1 MMGRGRLEGDAR
13 QRAPPKLG
21 GEGMPRHPHGLT
33 GAPST
38 VIYLSGY
45 TDMTISRLP
54 IHGRLTELA
63 DATRCRLLLALEAHE
78 LTVGELCTA
87 LALPQSTVSRHLRI
101 LSDEAWVESR
111 AEGATRWYRMAPTLD
126 HEARALWTLV
136 REPVQATAAAQQD
149 LGRVETVL
157 AARRTRSEAF
167 IASAAAD
174 WDASMTTMFGA
185 RADLGAALALLDP
198 QLVVGDL
205 GCGTGSL
212 SLSLARH
219 VAQVHAIDGAP
230 AMLTTARQ
238 RLAGLP
244 NVTVAEG
251 SLESLPLGD
260 ATLDV
265 AVLMLVLH
273 HVAEPSRVLK
283 EARRVLRAGGR
294 LLIADMCAHE
304 REEYRA
310 QMGHVWLGF
319 EERSLRG
326 WLTKA
331 GFHTLR
337 YRTLPVDP
345 AASGPALF
353 TLVAS

>member
-1 MMGRGRLEGDAR
+1 MTA
-13 QRAPPKLG
+13 PKL
-21 GEGMPRHPHGLT
+21 
-33 GAPST
+33 S
-38 VIYLSGY
+38 
-45 TDMTISRLP
+45 

-111 AEGATRWYRMAPTLD
+111 AEGATRWYRMVPALD

-136 REPVQATAAAQQD
+136 REPVQTTLAAQQD
-149 LGRVETVL
+149 LSRVESVL
-157 AARRTRSEAF
+157 IARRSRSEAF
-167 IASAAAD
+167 IASAAAE
-174 WDASMTTMFGA
+174 WDARVASLFGP

-198 QLVVGDL
+198 SMIVGDL

-219 VAQVHAIDGAP
+219 VAHVHAIDGSP
-230 AMLTTARQ
+230 AMLDAARQ
-238 RLAGLP
+238 RLQGQL

-251 SLESLPLGD
+251 SLEALPLDD
-260 ATLDV
+260 ASLDV

-294 LLIADMCAHE
+294 LLIADMTAHE
-304 REEYRA
+304 REEYRT

-319 EERSLRG
+319 DERSLRG
-326 WLTKA
+326 WLSKA
-331 GFHTLR
+331 GFGSMR
-337 YRTLPVDP
+337 YVALPVDP
-345 AASGPALF
+345 AAVGPALF

>member
-1 MMGRGRLEGDAR
+1 MTA
-13 QRAPPKLG
+13 PKL
-21 GEGMPRHPHGLT
+21 
-33 GAPST
+33 S
-38 VIYLSGY
+38 
-45 TDMTISRLP
+45 

-126 HEARALWTLV
+126 HEARALWSLV
-136 REPVQATAAAQQD
+136 REPVLTTVAAQQD
-149 LGRVETVL
+149 QGRIESVL
-157 AARRTRSEAF
+157 TARRSRSEAF
-167 IASAAAD
+167 ITSAAAE
-174 WDASMTTMFGA
+174 WDANVTSLFGA

-198 QLVVGDL
+198 TLIVGDL

-212 SLSLARH
+212 SLALARH
-219 VAQVHAIDGAP
+219 VAHVHAIDGSA
-230 AMLTTARQ
+230 AMLTAARQ
-238 RLAGLP
+238 RLQGET

-251 SLESLPLGD
+251 SLEALPLDD
-260 ATLDV
+260 ASLDV

-273 HVAEPSRVLK
+273 HVAEPSRVLR

-304 REEYRA
+304 REEYRT

-319 EERSLRG
+319 DERSLRG
-326 WLTKA
+326 WLSKA
-331 GFHTLR
+331 GFR
-337 YRTLPVDP
+337 SMRSVPLPVNP
-345 AASGPALF
+345 AAVGPALF
-353 TLVAS
+353 TMVAS

>member
-1 MMGRGRLEGDAR
+1 MTA
-13 QRAPPKLG
+13 PKL
-21 GEGMPRHPHGLT
+21 
-33 GAPST
+33 S
-38 VIYLSGY
+38 
-45 TDMTISRLP
+45 

-136 REPVQATAAAQQD
+136 REPVLTTLAAQQD
-149 LGRVETVL
+149 LVRIESVL
-157 AARRTRSEAF
+157 TARRSRSEAF
-167 IASAAAD
+167 ITSAAAE
-174 WDASMTTMFGA
+174 WDANVTSLFGA

-198 QLVVGDL
+198 TMIVGDL

-212 SLSLARH
+212 SLALARH
-219 VAQVHAIDGAP
+219 VAHVHAIDGSA
-230 AMLTTARQ
+230 AMLDAARQ
-238 RLAGLP
+238 RLQGES

-251 SLESLPLGD
+251 SLEALPLD
-260 ATLDV
+260 PASLDV

-273 HVAEPSRVLK
+273 HVAEPSRVLR

-294 LLIADMCAHE
+294 LLIVDMCAHE
-304 REEYRA
+304 REEYRT

-319 EERSLRG
+319 DERSLRG
-326 WLTKA
+326 WLSKA
-331 GFHTLR
+331 GFR
-337 YRTLPVDP
+337 SMRSVPLPVNP
-345 AASGPALF
+345 AAVGPALF
-353 TLVAS
+353 TMVAT

>member
-1 MMGRGRLEGDAR
+1 MTA
-13 QRAPPKLG
+13 PKL
-21 GEGMPRHPHGLT
+21 
-33 GAPST
+33 S
-38 VIYLSGY
+38 
-45 TDMTISRLP
+45 

-126 HEARALWTLV
+126 HEARALWALV
-136 REPVQATAAAQQD
+136 RDPVQSTLLAQQD
-149 LGRVETVL
+149 VARLESVL
-157 AARRTRSEAF
+157 VARRSRSEAF
-167 IASAAAD
+167 IASAAAE
-174 WDASMTTMFGA
+174 WDANVATLFGA

-198 QLVVGDL
+198 AMIVGDL

-219 VAQVHAIDGAP
+219 VAHVHAIDGSA
-230 AMLTTARQ
+230 AMLDTARQ
-238 RLAGLP
+238 RLQSLP
-244 NVTVAEG
+244 NVTVSAG
-251 SLESLPLGD
+251 SLESLPLPD
-260 ATLDV
+260 ASLDA

-283 EARRVLRAGGR
+283 EARRVLREGGR
-294 LLIADMCAHE
+294 LLIADMSAHE
-304 REEYRA
+304 REEYRT

-319 EERSLRG
+319 DERSLRG
-326 WLTKA
+326 WLSKA
-331 GFHTLR
+331 GF
-337 YRTLPVDP
+337 RTMRHVALPATP
-345 AASGPALF
+345 AAVGPALF

>member
-1 MMGRGRLEGDAR
+1 MTA
-13 QRAPPKLG
+13 PKL
-21 GEGMPRHPHGLT
+21 
-33 GAPST
+33 S
-38 VIYLSGY
+38 
-45 TDMTISRLP
+45 

-126 HEARALWTLV
+126 HEARALWSLV
-136 REPVQATAAAQQD
+136 REPVLTTVASQQD
-149 LGRVETVL
+149 QGRIESVL
-157 AARRTRSEAF
+157 TARRSRSEAF
-167 IASAAAD
+167 ITSAAAE
-174 WDASMTTMFGA
+174 WDANVTSLFGA

-198 QLVVGDL
+198 TLVVGDL

-212 SLSLARH
+212 SLALARH
-219 VAQVHAIDGAP
+219 VARVHAIDGSA
-230 AMLTTARQ
+230 AMLDAARQ
-238 RLAGLP
+238 RLQGEA
-244 NVTVAEG
+244 NVSVAEG
-251 SLESLPLGD
+251 SLEALPLDD
-260 ATLDV
+260 ASLDV

-304 REEYRA
+304 REEYRT

-319 EERSLRG
+319 DERSLRG
-326 WLTKA
+326 WLSKA
-331 GFHTLR
+331 GFR
-337 YRTLPVDP
+337 SMRSVPLPVNP
-345 AASGPALF
+345 AAVGPALF

>member
-1 MMGRGRLEGDAR
+1 MTA
-13 QRAPPKLG
+13 PKL
-21 GEGMPRHPHGLT
+21 
-33 GAPST
+33 S
-38 VIYLSGY
+38 
-45 TDMTISRLP
+45 

-87 LALPQSTVSRHLRI
+87 LQLPQSTVSRHLRI

-111 AEGATRWYRMAPTLD
+111 AEGATRWYRVAPTLD
-126 HEARALWTLV
+126 HEARALWALV
-136 REPVQATAAAQQD
+136 REPVQTTLAAQQD
-149 LGRVETVL
+149 LARVEVVL
-157 AARRTRSEAF
+157 AARRSRSEAF
-167 IASAAAD
+167 ITSAAAE
-174 WDASMTTMFGA
+174 WDARVSSMFGA
-185 RADLGAALALLDP
+185 RADLGATLALLDP
-198 QLVVGDL
+198 ATVAGDL

-212 SLSLARH
+212 SLSLSQH
-219 VAQVHAIDGAP
+219 VAHVHAIDGSP
-230 AMLTTARQ
+230 AMLDAARQ
-238 RLAGLP
+238 RLESRA

-251 SLESLPLGD
+251 SLEALPLADD
-260 ATLDV
+260 ALDV

-319 EERSLRG
+319 DERSLRG
-326 WLTKA
+326 WLSKA
-331 GFHTLR
+331 GFDTMR
-337 YRTLPVDP
+337 YVALPVDP
-345 AASGPALF
+345 AAVGPALF
-353 TLVAS
+353 TMVAC

>member
-1 MMGRGRLEGDAR
+1 MTAPRL
-13 QRAPPKLG
+13 
-21 GEGMPRHPHGLT
+21 
-33 GAPST
+33 S
-38 VIYLSGY
+38 
-45 TDMTISRLP
+45 

-78 LTVGELCTA
+78 LTVGELCIA

-126 HEARALWTLV
+126 HEARALWALV
-136 REPVQATAAAQQD
+136 REPVQATVAALQD
-149 LGRVETVL
+149 LARVETVL
-157 AARRTRSEAF
+157 SARRSRSEAF
-167 IASAAAD
+167 IASAAAE
-174 WDASMTTMFGA
+174 WDANVASLFGA

-198 QLVVGDL
+198 TMVVGDL

-212 SLSLARH
+212 SLSLAPH
-219 VAQVHAIDGAP
+219 VAQVRAIDGAP
-230 AMLTTARQ
+230 AMLDTART
-238 RLAGLP
+238 RLQSQA
-244 NVTVAEG
+244 NVTVSEG
-251 SLESLPLGD
+251 SLEQLPLDD
-260 ATLDV
+260 ASLDV

-294 LLIADMCAHE
+294 LLITDMCAHE

-319 EERSLRG
+319 DERSLRG
-326 WLTKA
+326 WLSKA
-331 GFHTLR
+331 GFGTMR
-337 YRTLPVDP
+337 YVALPVDP
-345 AASGPALF
+345 AAVGPALF

>member
-1 MMGRGRLEGDAR
+1 MTT
-13 QRAPPKLG
+13 PKL
-21 GEGMPRHPHGLT
+21 
-33 GAPST
+33 S
-38 VIYLSGY
+38 
-45 TDMTISRLP
+45 

-111 AEGATRWYRMAPTLD
+111 AEGATRWYRMSPGLD
-126 HEARALWTLV
+126 HEARALWALV
-136 REPVQATAAAQQD
+136 REPVQSTAAAQHD
-149 LGRVETVL
+149 LARVESVL
-157 AARRTRSEAF
+157 TARRSRSEAF
-167 IASAAAD
+167 ITSAAAE
-174 WDASMTTMFGA
+174 WDARVMSLFGN
-185 RADLGAALALLDP
+185 RADLGAALALLEP
-198 QLVVGDL
+198 TLVVGDL

-219 VAQVHAIDGAP
+219 VAHVHAIDGSP
-230 AMLTTARQ
+230 AMLDAARQ
-238 RLAGLP
+238 RLHGQS
-244 NVTVAEG
+244 NVTVASG
-251 SLESLPLGD
+251 SLEALPLDD
-260 ATLDV
+260 ASLDV

-294 LLIADMCAHE
+294 LLIADMQAHE
-304 REEYRA
+304 REQYRT

-319 EERSLRG
+319 DERSLRG
-326 WLTKA
+326 WLSKA
-331 GFHTLR
+331 GFRAMR
-337 YRTLPVDP
+337 YVALPVD
-345 AASGPALF
+345 AAAVGPALF

>member
-1 MMGRGRLEGDAR
+1 MTT
-13 QRAPPKLG
+13 PKL
-21 GEGMPRHPHGLT
+21 
-33 GAPST
+33 S
-38 VIYLSGY
+38 
-45 TDMTISRLP
+45 

-126 HEARALWTLV
+126 HEARALWALV
-136 REPVQATAAAQQD
+136 REPVQTTLAAQQD
-149 LGRVETVL
+149 LARVETAL
-157 AARRTRSEAF
+157 SARRSRSEAF
-167 IASAAAD
+167 ITSAAAE
-174 WDASMTTMFGA
+174 WDARVASMFGA
-185 RADLGAALALLDP
+185 RADLGAALALLDSTM
-198 QLVVGDL
+198 VVGDL

-212 SLSLARH
+212 SLSLSRH
-219 VAQVHAIDGAP
+219 VAHVHAIDGSP
-230 AMLTTARQ
+230 AMLDAARQ
-238 RLAGLP
+238 RLQGQA

-251 SLESLPLGD
+251 SLEALPLDD
-260 ATLDV
+260 AVLDV

-294 LLIADMCAHE
+294 LLIADMTAHE
-304 REEYRA
+304 REEYRT

-319 EERSLRG
+319 DERSLRG
-326 WLTKA
+326 WLSKA
-331 GFHTLR
+331 GF
-337 YRTLPVDP
+337 RTMRCVALPVNP
-345 AASGPALF
+345 AAVGPALF